1 MLVNP
6 FLTIPQ
12 VESAQSRSWAMGF
25 GFGFQGPSE
34 STMTPADIAP
44 EDVDAFN
51 QGILA
56 GQDAAING
64 LAFEQGCVDLHA
76 EGPSLPHLAAD
87 GTIEGSMTVFGIVA
101 EGFAKAVLDGVLLV
115 VNLSLSLETFS
126 DDPDA
131 ALGQQS
137 AAIQGRLQQM
147 GIQTSMELFIGGA
160 VDTAQ
165 AGCELLL
172 TSVFRTETA
181 AESAAR
187 ALGRPQWL
195 VISWRTDQSGS
206 IGVVGFSG

>member
-1 MLVNP
+1 
-6 FLTIPQ
+6 
-12 VESAQSRSWAMGF
+12 
-25 GFGFQGPSE
+25 
-34 STMTPADIAP
+34 
-44 EDVDAFN
+44 
-51 QGILA
+51 
-56 GQDAAING
+56 
-64 LAFEQGCVDLHA
+64 
-76 EGPSLPHLAAD
+76 
-87 GTIEGSMTVFGIVA
+87 MTVFGIVA